1 MELIFGFI
9 FGVATVSM
17 LVVSGLRKTNQT
29 VNVLAD
35 NLDGAHR
42 RLLASERERIKAQR
56 KANTLSHQLR
66 GE

>member
-17 LVVSGLRKTNQT
+17 LVVSGLRKTDRA

-35 NLDGAHR
+35 NLNGAHR
-42 RLLASERERIKAQR
+42 RLLASEQERIRAQR
-56 KANTLSHQLR
+56 KVNTLSHQLR